1 MTAKHFI
8 ILKSIFYSTMD
19 LNRCFLDVPSFK
31 QGKRVYQR
39 IKYLENEG
47 YILIIRDK
55 GVRNIYRIT
64 QKGVN
69 FVMGVIPQLEF
80 DNIYEH
86 RI

>member
-19 LNRCFLDVPSFK
+19 LNRCFLDVTSFK

-69 FVMGVIPQLEF
+69 FVMGVIPQVEF
-80 DNIYEH
+80 DKIYEN

>member
-1 MTAKHFI
+1 
-8 ILKSIFYSTMD
+8 MD
-19 LNRCFLDVPSFK
+19 LNRCFLDVTSFK

-69 FVMGVIPQLEF
+69 FVMGVIPQVEF
-80 DNIYEH
+80 DKIYEN